1 MIFFSM
7 LILGALIGFVGAGG
21 AGVVITLLTVG
32 FGVPIHTALG
42 VALASMLFTML
53 SGAISHFRE
62 GEVVVKTGAVLGAGG
77 VIGALLGAEVSNVM
91 PSEELGFLT
100 ALMLLLSAFTLY
112 MKVYRAEFLDRCFH
126 VRGELLAG
134 KRLVVYGLS
143 LGFVNGFLSGAFGIG
158 AAAFI
163 QLTLLCV
170 FGVPLLQ
177 SIGTCM
183 MVILPIS
190 AAGGLGYM
198 LHPDAFRPNARG
210 FRRSKMHAPRA
221 ASAAEGGHR
230 GNADHR
236 RLGHAAVPLK
246 DRRLFAGSRESGDFS
261 SLS

>member
-1 MIFFSM
+1 MIFLSM
-7 LILGALIGFVGAGG
+7 LFLGALIGFVGAGG

-42 VALASMLFTML
+42 VALASMVFTMI
-53 SGAISHFRE
+53 SGAVSHFRE
-62 GEVVVKTGAVLGAGG
+62 GEVVVKTGAALGAGG
-77 VIGALLGAEVSNVM
+77 VLGALLGAEVSNVM
-91 PSEELGFLT
+91 PSEELGFMT

-112 MKVYRAEFLDRCFH
+112 MKVYRADFLDRFFH
-126 VRGELLAG
+126 VRESMLAG
-134 KRLVVYGLS
+134 KKLVVYGVL
-143 LGFVNGFLSGAFGIG
+143 LGFINGFLSGAFGIG

-198 LHPDAFRPNARG
+198 LNGRLDFNIFMQTLLGLMIGAFVGA
-210 FRRSKMHAPRA
+210 KCTHLAPRPLLKA
-221 ASAAEGGHR
+221 AIVAMPTVGGLIMLIFH
-230 GNADHR
+230 
-236 RLGHAAVPLK
+236 
-246 DRRLFAGSRESGDFS
+246 
-261 SLS
+261 

>member
-1 MIFFSM
+1 MIFLSM
-7 LILGALIGFVGAGG
+7 LFLGALIGFVGAGG

-42 VALASMLFTML
+42 VALASMVFTMI
-53 SGAISHFRE
+53 SGAVSHFRE

-77 VIGALLGAEVSNVM
+77 VLGALLGAEVSNVM
-91 PSEELGFLT
+91 PSEELGFMT

-112 MKVYRAEFLDRCFH
+112 MKVYRADFLDRFFH
-126 VRGELLAG
+126 VRESMFAG
-134 KRLVVYGLS
+134 KKLVVYGVL
-143 LGFVNGFLSGAFGIG
+143 LGFINGFLSGAFGIG

-198 LHPDAFRPNARG
+198 LNGRLDFNIFMQTLLGLMIGAFVGA
-210 FRRSKMHAPRA
+210 KCTHLAPRPLLKA
-221 ASAAEGGHR
+221 AIVAMPTVGGLIMLIFH
-230 GNADHR
+230 
-236 RLGHAAVPLK
+236 
-246 DRRLFAGSRESGDFS
+246 
-261 SLS
+261 

>member
-1 MIFFSM
+1 MIFLSM
-7 LILGALIGFVGAGG
+7 LFLGALIGFVGAGG

-42 VALASMLFTML
+42 VALASMVFTMI
-53 SGAISHFRE
+53 SGAVSHFRE
-62 GEVVVKTGAVLGAGG
+62 GEVVVKTGAALGAGG
-77 VIGALLGAEVSNVM
+77 VLGALLGAEVSNVM
-91 PSEELGFLT
+91 PSEELGFMT

-112 MKVYRAEFLDRCFH
+112 MKVYRADFLDRFFH
-126 VRGELLAG
+126 VRESMLAG
-134 KRLVVYGLS
+134 KKLGIYGVL
-143 LGFVNGFLSGAFGIG
+143 LGFINGFLSGAFGIG

-198 LHPDAFRPNARG
+198 LNGRLDFNIFMQTLLGLMIGAFVGA
-210 FRRSKMHAPRA
+210 KCTHLAPRPLLKA
-221 ASAAEGGHR
+221 AIVAMPTVGGLIMLIFH
-230 GNADHR
+230 
-236 RLGHAAVPLK
+236 
-246 DRRLFAGSRESGDFS
+246 
-261 SLS
+261 

>member
-7 LILGALIGFVGAGG
+7 LLLGAVIGFVGAGG

-32 FGVPIHTALG
+32 FGVPIHTALA
-42 VALASMLFTML
+42 VALTSMVFTML
-53 SGAISHFRE
+53 SGTISHFRE

-77 VIGALLGAEVSNVM
+77 VLGAFLGAEVSNLL
-91 PSEELGFLT
+91 PSRELSFLT

-112 MKVYRAEFLDRCFH
+112 MKVYQAAFLDRHFH
-126 VRGELLAG
+126 MRSELLTG
-134 KRLVVYGLS
+134 RKLIVYGLS

-163 QLTLLCV
+163 QLALLCV

-190 AAGGLGYM
+190 AAGGLGYLLNGRLDLDIFVQTLLGLM
-198 LHPDAFRPNARG
+198 IGAFVGA
-210 FRRSKMHAPRA
+210 KCTHLAPRPLLKFA
-221 ASAAEGGHR
+221 IVALPTIGGFIMMFFH
-230 GNADHR
+230 
-236 RLGHAAVPLK
+236 
-246 DRRLFAGSRESGDFS
+246 
-261 SLS
+261 